1 MRGYTNISEIKMYA
15 AFALILLPITVLCYN
30 GSLSIGTIEAYP
42 LLAILILM
50 LAGSFVEIPILR
62 TRSKKTEQLS
72 RFAPLIEDIYSVPI
86 VKELNTGK
94 ERVFDTTITLNLGG
108 FIVPFIAIT
117 YLFLTQSNITALEV
131 MLIIIVAVTLLSE
144 VMNGV
149 GIIVPQY
156 IGITAIPFSLLTAP
170 QNTESITFIAG
181 IGGILLGTIT
191 SAIAF
196 NKENSGSAYI
206 SIGGA
211 GNFRAI
217 YITALLASLISY
229 FT

>member
-1 MRGYTNISEIKMYA
+1 MRGYTNRSEIRMYA
-15 AFALILLPITVLCYN
+15 VFALILLPIAVLCYN
-30 GSLSIGTIEAYP
+30 GSLSIGTIQAYP
-42 LLAILILM
+42 LLSILILM
-50 LAGSFVEIPILR
+50 LAGSIVEIPVLR
-62 TRSKKTEQLS
+62 TRSKKTEQLF
-72 RFAPLIEDIYSVPI
+72 RFAPLIEEIYSVPI
-86 VKELNTGK
+86 VKELNIGK

-108 FIVPFIAIT
+108 FIVPLIAIT

-144 VMNGV
+144 IMNGV
-149 GIIVPQY
+149 GIVVPQY
-156 IGITAIPFSLLTAP
+156 IGIIAIPFSLLTAP
-170 QNTESITFIAG
+170 QNAESITFIAG
-181 IGGILLGTIT
+181 IGGILLGTIA
-191 SAIAF
+191 SVIAF

-206 SIGGA
+206 SIGGT

>member
-1 MRGYTNISEIKMYA
+1 MRGYTNRSEIRMYA
-15 AFALILLPITVLCYN
+15 VFALILLPIAVLCYN
-30 GSLSIGTIEAYP
+30 GSLSIGTIQAYP

-50 LAGSFVEIPILR
+50 LAGSPVEIPVLK
-62 TRSKKTEQLS
+62 TRSKKTEQLF
-72 RFAPLIEDIYSVPI
+72 RFAPLVEDIYSVPV
-86 VKELNTGK
+86 VKELNIGK
-94 ERVFDTTITLNLGG
+94 ERVFDTTITLNVGG
-108 FIVPFIAIT
+108 FVIPLIAIV
-117 YLFLTQSNITALEV
+117 YLFLTQSNITAIEV

-144 VMNGV
+144 IMNGV
-149 GIIVPQY
+149 GIMVPHY
-156 IGITAIPFSLLTAP
+156 IGIIAIPFSLLTAP
-170 QNTESITFIAG
+170 QNAESITFIAG
-181 IGGILLGTIT
+181 IGGILLGTIA
-191 SAIAF
+191 SVIAF